1 MRRAFLVALLLVSA
15 IPWVQTAVAHEVR
28 PAYLQIEEISLNRF
42 NILWKQPSQGDFVL
56 RLEPRLS
63 NGILDTPPDVQHLAN
78 GFMIRRWNNR
88 QIDRT
93 SLDGATLKIAGL
105 ERTLTDAL
113 INIQFANGHQIQ
125 RIVKPI
131 DPQLTIHLSQSG
143 TLAVPAYLTLGIEH
157 ILTGFDH
164 LAFVLGMVLLVTGR
178 WRILTTI
185 TAFTLAHSITLA
197 IAALGYVQ
205 FNVPLIE
212 SLVALSIVFV
222 AVELVRSWRG
232 HTSLTT
238 RYPWLIAFSFGLL
251 HGFAFAG
258 SLADIGL
265 PSHNVPAALL
275 LFNLGVEIGQ
285 LMFVGA
291 VLGLSVIFRRRT
303 QTKVAGYG
311 RWAVAYGVGMLASYW
326 MIERI
331 IMIQ

>member
-212 SLVALSIVFV
+212 SLVALSIV
-222 AVELVRSWRG
+222 
-232 HTSLTT
+232 
-238 RYPWLIAFSFGLL
+238 
-251 HGFAFAG
+251 
-258 SLADIGL
+258 
-265 PSHNVPAALL
+265 
-275 LFNLGVEIGQ
+275 
-285 LMFVGA
+285 
-291 VLGLSVIFRRRT
+291 
-303 QTKVAGYG
+303 
-311 RWAVAYGVGMLASYW
+311 
-326 MIERI
+326 
-331 IMIQ
+331 